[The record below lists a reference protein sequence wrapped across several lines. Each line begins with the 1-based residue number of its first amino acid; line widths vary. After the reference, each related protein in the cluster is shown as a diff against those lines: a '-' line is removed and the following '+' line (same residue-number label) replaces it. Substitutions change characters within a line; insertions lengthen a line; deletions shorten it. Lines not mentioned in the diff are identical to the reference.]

1 MKKIRPRSA
10 YEIAGPRSGWYGRRF
25 SETRI
30 APRTEAGIALLIALL
45 VIVLLSAF
53 AFSMAA
59 LTTSQLQ
66 LGKTVQ
72 TQTQVYYAALA
83 GLEEARG
90 RLNPAAPDALGSSS
104 LPTAV
109 NQVVYLVNGAMQDPV
124 QPTNPGS
131 PYYDTEYAR
140 EFSGGLT
147 GASVLTPVASDQP
160 GTGTA
165 SAIPY
170 KWVRI
175 TLKTEYSSGQDV
187 DQDGILDNSSPV
199 YWDGTHQN
207 VTATGV
213 PVYKLTAL
221 AVDASGIRQMA
232 QVEVADRISSYSA
245 LGGLATGGAATLA
258 GLAGGNVG
266 HPSRGG
272 TSNLVVDGSDT
283 LNTTPCGTVGVPGLV
298 TVGTASIASAMVN
311 GIPTATQQVLSL
323 PTSPAAFINSLRA
336 VATPILSADPTHVSL
351 VSGGT
356 GYAGTNAVLGTQPN
370 GTTPAQPAVVYSDKP
385 LAISGTAST
394 GDGILLVSGNL
405 SVTGGFSYRGLIV
418 VDGPVTLAS
427 NSTGSIRIKGSV
439 ISSGNLSADSTQS
452 SSNALTVSYDSCAL
466 IDSFQSL
473 PKTILA
479 FRLL

>member
-1 MKKIRPRSA
+1 MKRSRPTSA
-10 YEIAGPRSGWYGRRF
+10 HEAAG
-25 SETRI
+25 TRN
-30 APRTEAGIALLIALL
+30 APRAEAGIALLIALL

-53 AFSMAA
+53 AFSMVA

-66 LGKTVQ
+66 LGKTIQ

-90 RLNPAAPDALGSSS
+90 RLEPAAPDALSGNS

-109 NQVVYLVNGAMQDPV
+109 NQVAYLVNGAMQDPV
-124 QPTNPGS
+124 QPTNPAS
-131 PYYDTEYAR
+131 PYYDIEYAR

-147 GASVLTPVASDQP
+147 GASVLTPVSSDQP
-160 GTGTA
+160 GAGTV

-187 DQDGILDNSSPV
+187 DQDGTLNNTLPV
-199 YWDGTHQN
+199 YWDGAHQN
-207 VTATGV
+207 VTGTGV

-232 QVEVADRISSYSA
+232 QAEVAGRVSSYSA
-245 LGGLATGGAATLA
+245 LAGLATGGAATLT
-258 GLAGGNVG
+258 GLAGRKGST
-266 HPSRGG
+266 P
-272 TSNLVVDGSDT
+272 NLVVDGNDT
-283 LNTTPCGTVGVPGLV
+283 VNTTPCGTAGVPGLV
-298 TVGTASIASAMVN
+298 TVGTASISMATVN
-311 GIPTATQQVLSL
+311 GIPAPVQQVISL
-323 PTSPAAFINSLRA
+323 PSSPAAFINSLRGG
-336 VATPILSADPTHVSL
+336 ATPILNAAPTHVSL

-356 GYAGTNAVLGTQPN
+356 GYVGTDVVLGTQPS
-370 GTTPAQPAVVYSDKP
+370 GTTPAQPAIVYSDKP
-385 LAISGTAST
+385 LAISGTGST

-405 SVTGGFSYRGLIV
+405 SITGGFNYRGLIV
-418 VDGPVTLAS
+418 VDGTATLAS
-427 NSTGSIRIKGSV
+427 NSTGSIQIQGSV

-452 SSNALTVSYDSCAL
+452 SSNTLTVSYDSCAV

-473 PKTILA
+473 PKTVLA